1 MTKYS
6 TGDIAKLCGI
16 SIRTVQFYDAQGL
29 LIPSEVSEGGRRVY
43 LEEDLKRMKIICF
56 LREIGLSLN
65 SIKEILFEG
74 DFSKV
79 ISTLLDEQ
87 EQSLLT
93 EINELQRKLDLIK
106 GIKGE
111 LTCVEKFSLEF
122 IGDIAYAMENKKQ
135 MKKIQTILLVT
146 GIPFSIIQVSTI
158 ILWISTGI
166 WWPFVVYILL
176 EIPFAIWVMRYY
188 NKHVVYI
195 CPHCHDIFKPR
206 WKELLVSRH
215 TSFLRKLTCS
225 GCKTKGYCIETV
237 GGTTR

>member
-6 TGDIAKLCGI
+6 TGEIAKLCGI
-16 SIRTVQFYDAQGL
+16 TIRTVQFYDSQGI

-43 LEEDLKRMKIICF
+43 LEEDLKRMKIVCF
-56 LREIGLSLN
+56 LREIGLSIHNIREL
-65 SIKEILFEG
+65 LFGG
-74 DFSKV
+74 DFSTV
-79 ISTLLDEQ
+79 ISTLLDQQ
-87 EQSLLT
+87 EETLHT
-93 EINELQRKLDLIK
+93 EMNELQKKLDLIK

-122 IGDIAYAMENKKQ
+122 IGDIAYAMENKKK

-158 ILWISTGI
+158 VLWISTGI
-166 WWPFVVYILL
+166 WWPFVVYLLL
-176 EIPFAIWVMRYY
+176 EIPFAVSVMRYY

-195 CPHCHDIFKPR
+195 CPHCHEVFKPG
-206 WKELLVSRH
+206 WKELIVSRH

-225 GCKTKGYCIETV
+225 GCKIKGFCIETIE
-237 GGTTR
+237 GTT